1 MPTPKINL
9 LINIVLLI
17 KLHFKGYACLKYIHV
32 HALGLKKPPG
42 KKKVLLILENGEITH
57 GKPYYIKV
65 QLFARLNKN
74 NNNPLLKESFK
85 LCKNI
90 DTENVL
96 LVLVYKRYIKDINGY
111 ELLAAKTSL
120 QH

>member
-1 MPTPKINL
+1 VPTPKINL

-17 KLHFKGYACLKYIHV
+17 KLHFKRYPCLKYIHV
-32 HALGLKKPPG
+32 YALDLKKPPSG

-74 NNNPLLKESFK
+74 NNNPLLKESLK

-96 LVLVYKRYIKDINGY
+96 LVLLYKR
-111 ELLAAKTSL
+111 
-120 QH
+120 H